1 MITKLNPTCKDYI
14 WGGSRLKTEYGK
26 ESERDVIAETW
37 ELSCHKD
44 GASYLEDGTTLADY
58 FALHPEAAGT
68 ACAKFGE
75 FPVLI
80 KLIDAAGDLSIQV
93 HPDDTYA
100 KANEGQLGKTEM
112 WYVLD
117 CAEGASL
124 YYGFEKEI
132 SKEELAAAIQNDTLC
147 DALHKVY
154 IKKGDCFFIK
164 AGTVHAIGAGTMIAE
179 VQQSSNVTYRV
190 YDYGRVGA
198 DGKPRELHVDKA
210 CAVATRAPAPAS
222 FDFGE
227 HIAQCEYFTVDKL
240 DVENEA
246 RFVVDETSFR
256 AVLCLDGSAEICCG
270 GVCKTA
276 NKGDSFFIAAGSGD
290 CTVKGKCS
298 LLLTYE
304 V

>member
-1 MITKLNPTCKDYI
+1 MITKLTPTCKDYI
-14 WGGSRLKTEYGK
+14 WGGKRLKTEYGK

-58 FALHPEAAGT
+58 IALHPEAAGT

-132 SKEELAAAIQNDTLC
+132 SKEELAAAIEGDTLC

-190 YDYGRVGA
+190 YDYGRVGV
-198 DGKPRELHVDKA
+198 DGKARELHVEKA
-210 CAVATRAPAPAS
+210 CAVAERTPAPAS
-222 FDFGE
+222 FDFGT
-227 HIAQCEYFTVDKL
+227 HIAQCEYFTVDKV
-240 DVENEA
+240 DVENTHS
-246 RFVVDETSFR
+246 FTVDETSFYS
-256 AVLCLDGSAEICCG
+256 VLMLDGSAVITCEG
-270 GVCKTA
+270 EPKTA
-276 NKGDSFFIAAGSGD
+276 AKGDSFFIAAGSGA
-290 CTVKGKCS
+290 VSINGKCS
-298 LLLTYE
+298 LLMTYE

>member
-1 MITKLNPTCKDYI
+1 MIYKLTPTCKDYI

-26 ESERDVIAETW
+26 ASESDIVAETW

-44 GASYLEDGTTLADY
+44 GASYLEDGTTLADLV
-58 FALHPEAAGT
+58 AAHPEVVGT

-117 CAEGASL
+117 CEEGASL
-124 YYGFEKEI
+124 FYGFEKEI
-132 SKEELAAAIQNDTLC
+132 TKEALAAAIAENTLC

-190 YDYGRVGA
+190 YDYGRLGV
-198 DGKPRELHVDKA
+198 DGKPRELHVEKA
-210 CAVATRAPAPAS
+210 CAVAQRAPAPAS
-222 FDFGE
+222 FDFGS

-240 DVENEA
+240 DVA
-246 RFVVDETSFR
+246 DAASFTVDETSFR
-256 AVLCLDGSAEICCG
+256 SLLCLEGSAEITCD
-270 GVCKTA
+270 GVTKTA
-276 NKGDSFFIAAGSGD
+276 RKGDSFFIAAGSGA
-290 CTVKGKCS
+290 CTIQGACS
-298 LLLTYE
+298 MLVTYE

>member
-1 MITKLNPTCKDYI
+1 MITKLTPTCKDYI
-14 WGGSRLKTEYGK
+14 WGGKRLKTEYGK
-26 ESERDVIAETW
+26 ESERDVVAETW

-44 GASYLEDGTTLADY
+44 GASYLEDGTSLADY
-58 FALHPEAAGT
+58 IALHPEAAGT

-132 SKEELAAAIQNDTLC
+132 SKEELADAIQNDTLC

-190 YDYGRVGA
+190 YDYGRVGV
-198 DGKPRELHVDKA
+198 DGKPRELHVEKA
-210 CAVATRAPAPAS
+210 CAVAERTPAPAS
-222 FDFGE
+222 FDFGS
-227 HIAQCEYFTVDKL
+227 HIAQCEYFTVDKV
-240 DVENEA
+240 DVENTHC
-246 RFVVDETSFR
+246 FTVDESSFR
-256 AVLCLDGSAEICCG
+256 SVLVLEGSASITCG
-270 GVCKTA
+270 GETKA
-276 NKGDSFFIAAGSGD
+276 AAKGDSFFIAAGSGD
-290 CTVKGKCS
+290 CTITGACS
-298 LLLTYE
+298 TLMTYE